1 VSPAFNMNKL
11 IHNVAVV
18 SLRALLLL
26 VVAATWGCGSSGFSN
41 SYDSKEELVQAALDA
56 LERKDEATLWAMLV
70 TPEEHEELLWEYLP
84 ESKTY
89 SFEYV
94 RQWSDRNSRKGLR
107 NALARFGGIEY
118 ELVGIEFTEP
128 TEEYPEFTVY
138 LGAKLHVRR
147 KDNGATGVLP
157 LLDVL
162 VERKGQWKLM
172 NFAE

>member
-1 VSPAFNMNKL
+1 MNKL
-11 IHNVAVV
+11 IRSIAVA
-18 SLRALLLL
+18 SHALLALT
-26 VVAATWGCGSSGFSN
+26 VVATWGCGSSGFSN
-41 SYDSKEELVQAALDA
+41 SYDSREELVQTALDA
-56 LERKDEATLWAMLV
+56 LERQDEAALWALIV
-70 TPEEHEELLWEYLP
+70 TPEEHEQLLWEDLP

-94 RQWSDRNSRKGLR
+94 RQWSERNSRKGLR
-107 NALARFGGIEY
+107 NTLARFGGIGF
-118 ELVGIEFTEP
+118 ELIDIEFTEP

-147 KDNGATGVLP
+147 KDNGATGILP

-172 NFAE
+172 NFAD